1 MEPTIEQDAPVTR
14 PSQVTRAV
22 QLLTSGFVIGFI
34 AATIR
39 LWGHVPMLSLVL
51 GLLLLLAFLSL
62 CFWLIRK
69 IAAGRNWARIVLLVL
84 MILGTPFAIP
94 AYIAEAR
101 VNVVPG
107 VLSVIIVVLQVIATV
122 LLFLKPSNR
131 WFRKSS

>member
-1 MEPTIEQDAPVTR
+1 MEPVIEQDAPVTR

-22 QLLTSGFVIGFI
+22 QLLTCGLVIGFI
-34 AATIR
+34 ATAIR

-51 GLLLLLAFLSL
+51 GLLMLLVFLSL
-62 CFWLIRK
+62 CFFLIRK

-84 MILGTPFAIP
+84 VILGTPFAIP

-107 VLSVIIVVLQVIATV
+107 VLSIIIVVLQVIATV
-122 LLFLKPSNR
+122 LLFLPPANR
-131 WFRKSS
+131 WFRKPS